1 MIRIK
6 IGIIFLLISLLL
18 ISCNKGME
26 EPIIRVSINSNEQEM
41 IYYGDRYN
49 KKKEE
54 IEKRLKEY
62 MIGRRFVDLPTIE
75 VGDSLEIKI
84 ANHNTA
90 QFQIYDYIID
100 EKCNI
105 RSDFIIDPTVIGVN
119 ENNIAEYE
127 YSKAIDSEINTQNLK
142 EEALYHCLLIRCD
155 IENSSFVFAT
165 IVKEVTD

>member
-6 IGIIFLLISLLL
+6 IGFIILLISLLS
-18 ISCNKGME
+18 ISCAKGME
-26 EPIIRVSINSNEQEM
+26 EPIIRVSINSDEQEM

-62 MIGRRFVDLPTIE
+62 MIGRRFVDLSAIKVE
-75 VGDSLEIKI
+75 DSIEIKI
-84 ANHNTA
+84 ANYNTE

-105 RSDFIIDPTVIGVN
+105 RSDFIIEPTVIRVN
-119 ENNIAEYE
+119 ENNIAEYN
-127 YSKAIDSEINTQNLK
+127 YSKNIDSEVNTQNLK

-155 IENSSFVFAT
+155 IENSSFTFAT